1 MAAGSLRERKKEA
14 TRARLVEVS
23 TALFLEQGYAATTLE
38 QIAAEAE
45 ISVPTLLVYFE
56 SKERLAL
63 ATEYDSLD
71 RFRTKIEDPSREDS
85 TLTLWRQQVEA
96 GTRNVGKN
104 LAGYLQRTR
113 YLSDP
118 ALGRGVLDLLT
129 QYEDVLADG
138 LAVDHGTKDDEPST
152 RLLATMLSFGNQSAI
167 RRWAAGDGRGNLGAM
182 ALEVVEF
189 AEKDYPTPAPRRRRT
204 RAR

>member
-1 MAAGSLRERKKEA
+1 MAPGSLRERKKEA
-14 TRARLVEVS
+14 TRTRLLEVS

-56 SKERLAL
+56 AKERLAL
-63 ATEYDSLD
+63 ATEYDTLA
-71 RFRTKIEDPSREDS
+71 RFRAKVEDDEREES

-96 GTRNVGKN
+96 GTRNVGKD
-104 LAGYLQRTR
+104 LQGYLQRTR

-129 QYEDVLADG
+129 QYEDVLAAG
-138 LAVDHGTKDDEPST
+138 LAVDHGTKDGDPGT
-152 RLLATMLSFGNQSAI
+152 RLLATLLSFGNQSAI
-167 RRWAAGDGRGNLGAM
+167 RRWAAGDGRDDLRAM
-182 ALEVVEF
+182 ALEVVAF
-189 AEKDYPTPAPRRRRT
+189 AEKEYPTPVPRRRRV